1 MKHNGI
7 QDPSTI
13 AQINFP
19 TSQRVGFAAGTPPT
33 LPAITPPLRLPPP
46 KLPESPQTQPRE
58 YTRPTYA
65 ERFQCIGSACEDTCC
80 QGWGVPIDQT
90 TYEKYRSTEFLK
102 PHLGTFI
109 QLNTSN
115 PTTSDYARIPLTI
128 QSVCPFLD
136 AERLCGI
143 QKQLGE
149 EMLSDT
155 CATYPR
161 AVSTNAG
168 QMERALNLS
177 CPEAARLTLLHPD
190 LLGNGGWRA
199 TQRNH
204 YSAVLYDPVHTP
216 PRQPMDM
223 NDRSRPS
230 YEPQLAIRE
239 FVLLLLT
246 DRSYPVWQRLY
257 LLGLFSRRLQTLT
270 SGADVAAWSDAN
282 PAAVGQLL
290 ADRAQVAIEFR
301 LRSMMDEIEARPADR
316 LQFVVELLRRRVSEL
331 PVAARFLECV
341 QVFELGLGCAKAK
354 SEGEVLQAYA
364 EGDKRYYR
372 PLMARNPH
380 LLENYLI
387 NYIFKNNYPFG
398 WQSRYAVP
406 DSTKGSD
413 AESEYL
419 LLCAHAT
426 LAETL
431 LIGMAAHYR
440 EAFDLV
446 HVVKLVQSLA
456 KAIEHSK
463 QFLDQI
469 ILFVRARNLNN
480 PHGIALLLK
489 QD

>member
-7 QDPSTI
+7 QDPSTV
-13 AQINFP
+13 AHDNFP
-19 TSQRVGFAAGTPPT
+19 TNQRVGFAAGALPT
-33 LPAITPPLRLPPP
+33 LPAISPPLRLPPP

-102 PHLGTFI
+102 PHLGTLI
-109 QLNTSN
+109 QLNTTN

-128 QSVCPFLD
+128 QSACPFLD
-136 AERLCGI
+136 AERLCAI
-143 QKQLGE
+143 QKQLGQ
-149 EMLSDT
+149 EMLSVT

-161 AVSTNAG
+161 AVSTNGSQA
-168 QMERALNLS
+168 ERALNLS
-177 CPEAARLTLLHPD
+177 CPEAARLTLLDPD
-190 LLGNGGWRA
+190 LLGNGGRV
-199 TQRNH
+199 TRRNH
-204 YSAVLYDPVHTP
+204 YAAVLYDAVNP
-216 PRQPMDM
+216 PQRQPRGTSDH
-223 NDRSRPS
+223 SPAC

-257 LLGLFSRRLQTLT
+257 LLGLFARRLQTLT
-270 SGADVAAWSDAN
+270 SNADVAAWSDAN
-282 PAAVGQLL
+282 PAAVAQLL

-316 LQFVVELLRRRVSEL
+316 LQFVVELLRLRVSE
-331 PVAARFLECV
+331 PPIASRFLECI

-354 SEGEVLQAYA
+354 SEGEILEAYA
-364 EGDKRYYR
+364 EGDKKYYR
-372 PLMARNPH
+372 PLMARHPY
-380 LLENYLI
+380 LLENYLM
-387 NYIFKNNYPFG
+387 NYVFKNSYPFG
-398 WQSRYAVP
+398 RQSRQAVP

-413 AESEYL
+413 VESEYL

-431 LIGMAAHYR
+431 LIGMAAYHR

-469 ILFVRARNLNN
+469 ILFVRAQNLNN

-489 QD
+489 HD

>member
-102 PHLGTFI
+102 PHLGTLI

-115 PTTSDYARIPLTI
+115 PTTSDYARIPLTT

-143 QKQLGE
+143 QKQLGQ
-149 EMLSDT
+149 EMLSAT

-161 AVSTNAG
+161 AISTSAG

-199 TQRNH
+199 NRRNH
-204 YSAVLYDPVHTP
+204 YAAVLDDAVP
-216 PRQPMDM
+216 PPAWQPMDM
-223 NDRSRPS
+223 NNRSRPS

-246 DRSYPVWQRLY
+246 DRNYPVWQRLY
-257 LLGLFSRRLQTLT
+257 LLGLFARRLQTLT
-270 SGADVAAWSDAN
+270 SGVGVTAWSEAN
-282 PAAVGQLL
+282 PAAVAQLL
-290 ADRAQVAIEFR
+290 AERAQIAIEFR
-301 LRSMMDEIEARPADR
+301 LRSIMDEIEARPADR
-316 LQFVVELLRRRVSEL
+316 LQFVVELLRLRVSEL

-341 QVFELGLGCAKAK
+341 QVFELGLGSAKAK
-354 SEGEVLQAYA
+354 SEGEVLEAYA

-372 PLMARNPH
+372 PLMARHPH
-380 LLENYLI
+380 LMENYLI
-387 NYIFKNNYPFG
+387 NYVFKNSYPFG
-398 WQSRYAVP
+398 RQSRQPVP

-413 AESEYL
+413 VESEYL

-431 LIGMAAHYR
+431 LIGMAAHHR

>member
-1 MKHNGI
+1 MTVVQNDFRNNQGI
-7 QDPSTI
+7 
-13 AQINFP
+13 
-19 TSQRVGFAAGTPPT
+19 GLAAGALPS
-33 LPAITPPLRLPPP
+33 LPAIAPPRGIPPP
-46 KLPESPQTQPRE
+46 KHHRE

-65 ERFQCIGSACEDTCC
+65 ERFRCIGSACEDTCC

-102 PHLGTFI
+102 PHLGTLI
-109 QLNTSN
+109 QLNTTN
-115 PTTSDYARIPLTI
+115 PTSSDYARIPLTI
-128 QSVCPFLD
+128 QSACPFLD
-136 AERLCGI
+136 AERLCVI
-143 QKQLGE
+143 QKQLGQ
-149 EMLSDT
+149 EMLSVT

-161 AVSTNAG
+161 AISTNGRQA
-168 QMERALNLS
+168 ERALNLS
-177 CPEAARLTLLHPD
+177 CPEAARLTLLDPD
-190 LLGNGGWRA
+190 LLGNGGWRV
-199 TQRNH
+199 TRRNH
-204 YSAVLYDPVHTP
+204 YAAVLYDAVHP
-216 PRQPMDM
+216 PHQQPNDM
-223 NDRSRPS
+223 SDHSRPS

-257 LLGLFSRRLQTLT
+257 LLGLFARRLQTLT

-282 PAAVGQLL
+282 PAAVAQLL
-290 ADRAQVAIEFR
+290 ADRAHVAIEFR

-316 LQFVVELLRRRVSEL
+316 LQFVVGLLRLRVSEP
-331 PVAARFLECV
+331 PVAARFLECI
-341 QVFELGLGCAKAK
+341 QVFELGLGCAKGK
-354 SEGEVLQAYA
+354 SEGEILEAYA

-372 PLMARNPH
+372 PLMACHPH

-387 NYIFKNNYPFG
+387 NYVFKNSYPFG
-398 WQSRYAVP
+398 WRSKHTVP
-406 DSTKGSD
+406 GSTKAPD

-440 EAFDLV
+440 ETFDLV

-469 ILFVRARNLNN
+469 TAFAQTQNLNN

-489 QD
+489 RD